1 MLLQKWQE
9 RNETHSAHIFF
20 ALSLPKEKSFNPF
33 QFTMELVSIIIPCYN
48 HAVFL
53 EETLRSALA
62 STYAPIEIIIVN
74 DGSTDNS
81 EKMALKYSRE
91 FSNIFYISQTN
102 QGPAAARNNGI
113 RSAKGKYILPL
124 DADDL
129 ISSNYIEEAVTT
141 FERDKRIKVVYCN
154 AEFFGEKRQQWTL
167 PNFSHKLLARENMI
181 FATAMYRKSDW
192 EKIGGYDERM
202 TWGWEDWEFWISML
216 KDGGNAVKLPITG
229 FFYRVRKG
237 SRRKSTNREAKR
249 KTVALINEKHL
260 DFEKK
265 YLHGPLHINRSWS
278 ATINKIANFARS
290 IWH

>member
-1 MLLQKWQE
+1 MKIIDIMNKIGNYSMRHE
-9 RNETHSAHIFF
+9 F
-20 ALSLPKEKSFNPF
+20 
-33 QFTMELVSIIIPCYN
+33 VSIIIPCYN
-48 HAVFL
+48 HAMFI

-62 STYAPIEIIIVN
+62 STYSPIEIIIIN

-81 EKMALKYSRE
+81 EEIAQKYSRE
-91 FSNIFYISQTN
+91 FPNIFYISQTN

-124 DADDL
+124 DADDR
-129 ISSNYIEEAVTT
+129 ISNDYIEKAVTVLSNNL
-141 FERDKRIKVVYCN
+141 DVKLVYCE
-154 AEFFGEKRQQWTL
+154 AEFFGERTGKWNL
-167 PNFSHKLLARENMI
+167 PSFSRKYLARENLI
-181 FATAMYRKSDW
+181 FPTAMYRKSDW
-192 EKIGGYDERM
+192 EKTGGYDERM
-202 TWGWEDWEFWISML
+202 TWGWEDWEYWISLL